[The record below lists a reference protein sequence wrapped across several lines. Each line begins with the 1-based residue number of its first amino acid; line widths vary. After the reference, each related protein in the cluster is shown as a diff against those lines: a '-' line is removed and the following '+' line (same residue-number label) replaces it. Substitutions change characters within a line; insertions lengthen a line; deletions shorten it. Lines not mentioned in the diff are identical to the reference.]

1 MKKFRIIQNVMVVTG
16 LITAVALADGFEVS
30 SSNKW
35 AAFVIVMFTL
45 LIVIERSIQTES
57 K

>member
-1 MKKFRIIQNVMVVTG
+1 MKKIRMIQNVMVVTG
-16 LITAVALADGFEVS
+16 LITAVALADGLEVS

>member
-1 MKKFRIIQNVMVVTG
+1 MKKIRMVQNVMILVG
-16 LITAVALADGFEVS
+16 LITAVALADGLEVS